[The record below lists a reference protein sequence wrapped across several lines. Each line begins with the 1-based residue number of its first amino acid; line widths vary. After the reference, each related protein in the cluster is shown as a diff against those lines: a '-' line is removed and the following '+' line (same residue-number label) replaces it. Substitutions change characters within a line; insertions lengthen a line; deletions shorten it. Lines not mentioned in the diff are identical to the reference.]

1 MCGCGFTWPFSHPMR
16 STCSSLVT
24 LLRPHASGNSFLPQL
39 LPLGSDTLC
48 RVVDRVVVL
57 LFLEEKKHRHREP
70 KEFTWDWEQPRGE
83 ESKVLETPT
92 MELRAIIER
101 SFDDRYTR
109 YARESL
115 DGLPDNF
122 TITDPSIPG
131 HPIVFASLGF
141 LKMTGYARQE
151 VVGRSGSMFQGP
163 KTSRRSV
170 MEIREAVR
178 QERNA
183 QVVLLNYRKDG
194 TPFWM
199 LFCVCPVFSRNGGA
213 VVHFVAVQVPLQ
225 GKGLSHDGSSVR
237 DFGFGCCR
245 KEVCSDSLAELG
257 RICSL
262 DQVLERD
269 DDVREL
275 ESEEPCEA
283 SDDEKR
289 SAVTAMEN
297 IFSVLTYYSELT
309 GRLVCRKRCSIPDV
323 GLLSTSLIISLG
335 RIKQSFVLTNPHL
348 PDMPIVY
355 ASDAFLRLTGYAKE
369 EVLGRNCRF
378 LGGTN
383 TDTTTLDLIRESI
396 KTEQPC
402 TVRILNYR
410 KDKSSFWN
418 HLHISPVRD
427 ASGKVAYFV
436 GVQIED
442 DNKNENRQCLS
453 PEKRQLSVV
462 GVVKVAV
469 RSLSMNAGSSN
480 S

>member
-1 MCGCGFTWPFSHPMR
+1 MT
-16 STCSSLVT
+16 
-24 LLRPHASGNSFLPQL
+24 
-39 LPLGSDTLC
+39 
-48 RVVDRVVVL
+48 
-57 LFLEEKKHRHREP
+57 
-70 KEFTWDWEQPRGE
+70 
-83 ESKVLETPT
+83 
-92 MELRAIIER
+92 ELRAAIER
-101 SFDDRYTR
+101 SFDYRYSR
-109 YARESL
+109 HAREAL
-115 DGLPDNF
+115 DELPDSF

-131 HPIVFASLGF
+131 HPIVFASPGF
-141 LKMTGYARQE
+141 LKMTGYARRE
-151 VVGRSGSMFQGP
+151 VVGQSAAMFQGP
-163 KTSRRSV
+163 RTSRRPV
-170 MEIREAVR
+170 VEIREAVR
-178 QERNA
+178 EERDA

-199 LFCVCPVFSRNGGA
+199 LFRVCPVFSSDAGA

-225 GKGLSHDGSSVR
+225 KKEGSGVR

-245 KEVCSDSLAELG
+245 KEVCADSLSELG
-257 RICSL
+257 RACSFE
-262 DQVLERD
+262 QVLERD
-269 DDVREL
+269 LREL
-275 ESEEPCEA
+275 EREEPCEA

-289 SAVTAMEN
+289 SAVTAMDN
-297 IFSVLTYYSELT
+297 IFSVLTHYSKAT
-309 GRLVCRKRCSIPDV
+309 GRLVCGKRCSIPDV

-355 ASDAFLRLTGYAKE
+355 ASDAFLKLTGYARD

-378 LGGTN
+378 LGGTD
-383 TDTTTLDLIRESI
+383 TDTSTLHLIRESI
-396 KTEQPC
+396 KIEQPR

-418 HLHISPVRD
+418 FLHISPVRD

-442 DNKNENRQCLS
+442 DYKNNDSQCLS

-469 RSLSMNAGSSN
+469 RSLSMTAGSSK

>member
-1 MCGCGFTWPFSHPMR
+1 MPME
-16 STCSSLVT
+16 LE
-24 LLRPHASGNSFLPQL
+24 
-39 LPLGSDTLC
+39 LGST
-48 RVVDRVVVL
+48 
-57 LFLEEKKHRHREP
+57 
-70 KEFTWDWEQPRGE
+70 TIQ
-83 ESKVLETPT
+83 
-92 MELRAIIER
+92 R
-101 SFDDRYTR
+101 SFNTRYTHH
-109 YARESL
+109 ARDSL
-115 DGLPDNF
+115 DELPDSF

-131 HPIVFASLGF
+131 HPIVFASPGF
-141 LKMTGYARQE
+141 LKLTGYSLRE
-151 VVGRSGSMFQGP
+151 VLGRPAAIFQGP
-163 KTSRRSV
+163 RTSRKSV
-170 MEIREAVR
+170 IEIREAVR
-178 QERNA
+178 EERNA
-183 QVVLLNYRKDG
+183 QVVLLNYRRDG

-199 LFCVCPVFSRNGGA
+199 LFRVSPVFSSDGGA

-225 GKGLSHDGSSVR
+225 KKEGSGVR

-245 KEVCSDSLAELG
+245 KEVCVDSLAEID
-257 RICSL
+257 RVCSL
-262 DQVLERD
+262 EQVLEP
-269 DDVREL
+269 DVREV
-275 ESEEPCEA
+275 EREEPCEA

-289 SAVTAMEN
+289 SAVTAMDS
-297 IFSVLTYYSELT
+297 IFSVLTHYSEAT
-309 GRLVCRKRCSIPDV
+309 GRLVCRKRSSIPDV

-355 ASDAFLRLTGYAKE
+355 ASDAFLKLTGYAKN
-369 EVLGRNCRF
+369 EVLGHNCRF
-378 LGGTN
+378 LGGTD
-383 TDTTTLDLIRESI
+383 TDTSTLHLIRESI

-418 HLHISPVRD
+418 FLHISPVRD

-442 DNKNENRQCLS
+442 NNKNDDSHCLS

-469 RSLSMNAGSSN
+469 RSLSMTAGSSE